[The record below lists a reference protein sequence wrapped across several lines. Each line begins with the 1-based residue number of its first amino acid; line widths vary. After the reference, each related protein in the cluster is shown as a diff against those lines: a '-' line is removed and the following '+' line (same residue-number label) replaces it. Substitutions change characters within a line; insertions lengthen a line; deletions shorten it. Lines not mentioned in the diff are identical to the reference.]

1 MRLLIG
7 LAWVPFFVACSSSG
21 DGTSGSGN
29 DSAVGGDSIVEDS
42 ANAIDTSSGSDAPHD
57 VASESTAETSSETAG
72 DGGSDLVSQIAGQ
85 WHGKIGAGYKNGCL
99 CLTLDAKGKVIAP
112 SGITAGFGVTSG
124 GGTTDTTVVDATGR
138 VVTIHML
145 VTGAGFSIDHATIAP
160 DASTMSGQWKG
171 DTPSAFDDTIDLDR
185 LPATC
190 KDRTGLDGAP
200 C

>member
-1 MRLLIG
+1 
-7 LAWVPFFVACSSSG
+7 VPFFVVACSSS
-21 DGTSGSGN
+21 DNGTSGDN

-42 ANAIDTSSGSDAPHD
+42 ANKIDTNGGGDTSLD
-57 VASESTAETSSETAG
+57 VASETPAETSSETTS

-124 GGTTDTTVVDATGR
+124 GGTTDTTVIDATGR

-145 VTGAGFSIDHATIAP
+145 VTGAGFSIDHATVAP